1 MFKKYQLKNG
11 LKVLLVPSHK
21 SPVLSIQMWVKTGSA
36 DEKKGEEGISHFIE
50 HLVFKGSRKFDVGEI
65 ASTVEGAG
73 GELNAYTSFD
83 QTVFYVTISKEF
95 QHVGLEVISEM
106 MGFPRFAE
114 VEIDNEREVVIEEIK
129 RSNDSPHRQASRLLF
144 SSMYRKHPYGI
155 PVIGY
160 ADNIKAVSRKPLLNY
175 YHSRY
180 NPSNMTLVIAGD
192 FEAPSLKKRIQEYFS
207 GFPKNKL
214 RRVKRPAIRKTKKP
228 VVVVEK
234 APFNE
239 TIVHVAFPVPKAS
252 HKDIAALE
260 VFALI
265 VGQGDSSRLN
275 RRLRLNEHLV
285 NFAGASVF
293 AARDPGFLAVSL
305 SLNEKDLDRALSV
318 LREELIHALSELP
331 GEAELRKAITN
342 LASEQFYSLETVDGL
357 ARSFGHYQDLFGDP
371 SYFTKF
377 MKQVQNL
384 TAADIV
390 KAARRYMCSS
400 PPTVVVM
407 SPVDREAVHARMSA
421 WTKSFHTALGGLV
434 GKNLVGKKMTGPASK
449 ARRTRFILNPPTKKM
464 VGVEKWSLPNGVT
477 VITRPSFDTPVLSV
491 RCASLGG
498 ARIEDVDTQ
507 GATELLSRV
516 WTAGCGDISETELSH
531 RIEGMAASLSAFG
544 GRNSVGLSM
553 SCLRPFADDMVQLF
567 CEVWNLPRFEQTAIQ
582 RETKAMIEQVK
593 LRKDNPAQLCILA
606 FMKGLFGDHPYGRDP
621 YGDERGIGQLS
632 RDKVMNIYSRRS
644 GLTVVASGAFEPA
657 ELCGKIQKALADVR
671 VGAGE
676 VTTRDV
682 DYPKKEV
689 RLFDRNEKQQS
700 HIVYGFPGLTLQD
713 PQRYTLQVVQA
724 ILAGQGGRLFVEL
737 RDKASLA
744 YSVSPLRMEGIEG
757 GYFGAYIGCSPEK
770 AETALRMM
778 KEEFLK
784 LAEKKVS
791 PEELLRSQ
799 RYLIGKHDIELQKN
813 SNITSAILFDHIYGI
828 DFLETYKFAERIR
841 AVTAESVRNAAAR
854 LFAQPAVI
862 SLVGPRSPW

>member
-11 LKVLLVPSHK
+11 LKVLLIASHK

-50 HLVFKGSRKFDVGEI
+50 HLVFKGSRKFNVGEI
-65 ASTVEGAG
+65 AATVEGAG

-95 QHVGLEVISEM
+95 QRVGLEVISEM
-106 MGFPRFAE
+106 MGFPRFDEA
-114 VEIDNEREVVIEEIK
+114 EIDNEREVVIEEIK

-144 SSMYRKHPYGI
+144 SSMYKKHPYGI

-160 ADNIKAVSRKPLLNY
+160 EKNIKTVSRKTLLNY
-175 YHSRY
+175 YRSRY

-192 FEAPSLKKRIQEYFS
+192 FEAPGMKKQIEEFFA
-207 GFPKNKL
+207 GFPKNRL
-214 RRVKRPAIRKTKKP
+214 RAVKRAPNRKAKKP
-228 VVVVEK
+228 AVVAEK

-239 TIVHVAFPVPKAS
+239 TIVHIAFPAPKAS

-260 VFALI
+260 VFAL
-265 VGQGDSSRLN
+265 VLGQGDSSRLN
-275 RRLRLNEHLV
+275 QRLRLNEHLV
-285 NFAGASVF
+285 NFAGSSVF
-293 AARDPGFLAVSL
+293 VARDPGFVALSL
-305 SLNEKDLDRALSV
+305 SLNEKDLDQTLAV
-318 LREELIHALSELP
+318 LKEELIRALSELP
-331 GEAELRKAITN
+331 GEAELQKAITN

-371 SYFTKF
+371 SYFSKF
-377 MKQVQNL
+377 MKQVQSL
-384 TAADIV
+384 SAADVVKTARKYLCSLPATIV
-390 KAARRYMCSS
+390 L
-400 PPTVVVM
+400 M
-407 SPVDREAVHARMSA
+407 SPAERETVEAKVSSWSKDLHKELRAIAKKKIAGRPM
-421 WTKSFHTALGGLV
+421 KVRRKQIAL
-434 GKNLVGKKMTGPASK
+434 KTPSEMRS
-449 ARRTRFILNPPTKKM
+449 
-464 VGVEKWSLPNGVT
+464 GVEKWTLPNGVT

-498 ARIEDVDTQ
+498 SRLENVSTQ

-516 WTAGCGDISETELSH
+516 WTAGCGEISETDLNH
-531 RIEGMAASLSAFG
+531 RIDEMAASLSAFG
-544 GRNSVGLSM
+544 GRNSTGLSM
-553 SCLRPFADDMVQLF
+553 SCLRPFSNDMIHLF
-567 CEVWNLPRFEQTAIQ
+567 CEVWKQPRFEQTAIQ
-582 RETKAMIEQVK
+582 REIKAMTEQVK

-606 FMKGLFGDHPYGRDP
+606 FMKNLFRDHPYGRDP
-621 YGDERGIGQLS
+621 YGDERSLEQLS
-632 RDKVMNIYSRRS
+632 RVKVEDIYSQRS
-644 GLTVVASGAFEPA
+644 GLTIVASGALDPA
-657 ELCGKIQKALADVR
+657 EFRQHIQESLSDIK
-671 VGAGE
+671 VGAGK
-676 VTTRDV
+676 VTSQDV
-682 DYPKKEV
+682 DYPKKDV
-689 RLFDRNEKQQS
+689 RLFERSEKQQS
-700 HIVYGFPGLTLQD
+700 HIVYGFPGLTLKD
-713 PQRYTLQVVQA
+713 PQRYTLQVMQA

-770 AETALRMM
+770 AEIALRMM
-778 KEEFLK
+778 REEFEK
-784 LAEKKVS
+784 LAEKEVG
-791 PEELLRSQ
+791 PEELLRAQ

-841 AVTAESVRNAAAR
+841 TVNSDSVRALAAR

-862 SLVGPRSPW
+862 SLVGPSAPW